1 MIDIYKRRLIVW
13 LCGFLKNLFGGIF
26 LPDPSHS
33 ASSLG
38 SRGGSQSFFPESA
51 VEEIRKDG
59 VFDVCL

>member
-1 MIDIYKRRLIVW
+1 MW

-38 SRGGSQSFFPESA
+38 YRGGSQSFFPESA